1 MSPKIPIVTAKEL
14 IRALKR
20 AGFSKD
26 RQKGSRLTLI
36 NSKTNKTVTI
46 PVHTGVDIG
55 KGLLKDYHRRRPDN
69 RRVHKSSLA
78 TSFDSPLI
86 GIQSGLAAFFL
97 FFAFLLC

>member
-26 RQKGSRLTLI
+26 RQKGSHLTLI

-55 KGLLKDYHRRRPDN
+55 KGLLK
-69 RRVHKSSLA
+69 KII
-78 TSFDSPLI
+78 T
-86 GIQSGLAAFFL
+86 
-97 FFAFLLC
+97 

>member
-26 RQKGSRLTLI
+26 RQKGSHLTLI
-36 NSKTNKTVTI
+36 NLKTDKTVTI

-55 KGLLKDYHRRRPDN
+55 KGLLKKIITD
-69 RRVHKSSLA
+69 A
-78 TSFDSPLI
+78 
-86 GIQSGLAAFFL
+86 GLTTEEFVN
-97 FFAFLLC
+97 LL

>member
-26 RQKGSRLTLI
+26 RQKGSHLTLI
-36 NSKTNKTVTI
+36 NPKTDKTVTI

-55 KGLLKDYHRRRPDN
+55 KGLLKKIITD
-69 RRVHKSSLA
+69 A
-78 TSFDSPLI
+78 
-86 GIQSGLAAFFL
+86 GLTTKEFIN
-97 FFAFLLC
+97 LL

>member
-26 RQKGSRLTLI
+26 RQKGSHLTLI
-36 NSKTNKTVTI
+36 NPKTNKTITI

-55 KGLLKDYHRRRPDN
+55 KGLLK
-69 RRVHKSSLA
+69 KIITEA
-78 TSFDSPLI
+78 
-86 GIQSGLAAFFL
+86 GLTTEEFIK
-97 FFAFLLC
+97 LL

>member
-26 RQKGSRLTLI
+26 RQKGSHLTLI
-36 NSKTNKTVTI
+36 NPKTNKTVTI

-55 KGLLKDYHRRRPDN
+55 KGLLK
-69 RRVHKSSLA
+69 KIIA
-78 TSFDSPLI
+78 EA
-86 GIQSGLAAFFL
+86 GLTTEEFIN
-97 FFAFLLC
+97 LL

>member
-26 RQKGSRLTLI
+26 RQKGSHLTLI
-36 NSKTNKTVTI
+36 NSKTNKTITI

-55 KGLLKDYHRRRPDN
+55 KGLLK
-69 RRVHKSSLA
+69 KIITEA
-78 TSFDSPLI
+78 
-86 GIQSGLAAFFL
+86 GLTTEEFIK
-97 FFAFLLC
+97 LL

>member
-26 RQKGSRLTLI
+26 RQKGSHLTLI
-36 NSKTNKTVTI
+36 NPKTNKTVTI

-55 KGLLKDYHRRRPDN
+55 KGLLK
-69 RRVHKSSLA
+69 KIITEA
-78 TSFDSPLI
+78 
-86 GIQSGLAAFFL
+86 GLTTEEFIK
-97 FFAFLLC
+97 LL